1 MFQNPPPRFTQRRVV
16 GNQPE
21 QTEPHPTDERHG
33 ALPADAHPDDPHRGA
48 LSGGTRTDGSGSYG
62 DFVPDRP
69 HEPGLE
75 PYDPARSA
83 SGGSVPPEATG
94 PGGSERRARQPGT
107 S

>member
-21 QTEPHPTDERHG
+21 QTEPHPTDKRHG

-94 PGGSERRARQPGT
+94 PGGSERRARHPGT